1 MRPAALALVATLA
14 VGRAA
19 VADPTVVQH
28 ERPRFSLIVPDG
40 FVRVEPD
47 GATRDLLGVFRREGD
62 LPDEPPMVLQ
72 LLHLDAIVPQRPLL
86 PPERAEFRRADGF
99 RFADHVEHDRVLGF
113 PVETLVGV
121 SALTNGASVTRFA
134 TAVPLDDDAVLVVL
148 LAPSHRASAARSLL
162 RATLDSVRAPTTWE
176 SPARRAL
183 NGVMRMVLLATLL
196 GSLGYGI
203 AAGIAARRSP
213 LSVRTRRRATALL
226 AALWWSAAAWLCV
239 PWREHEWLF
248 AVQSVGF
255 AVTFSALAWRA
266 RAP

>member
-14 VGRAA
+14 LGRAA

-99 RFADHVEHDRVLGF
+99 RFTDHVEHDRVLGF

-148 LAPSHRASAARSLL
+148 LAPSHRASAARSFCVP
-162 RATLDSVRAPTTWE
+162 RSTRCAPRPPGRAPRVARSTGSCGWSCWPRCSDRWAMA
-176 SPARRAL
+176 SPPA
-183 NGVMRMVLLATLL
+183 
-196 GSLGYGI
+196 SLP
-203 AAGIAARRSP
+203 AARRCRSAP
-213 LSVRTRRRATALL
+213 GGARPPSL